1 MKNFFIILLTLFYS
15 ATSSGMVWQLHQCME
30 EVFLS
35 VGAEEGACG
44 ICKTNGKKDCCK
56 SELKL
61 VKTDLSQK
69 ANSFLFKMM
78 AQPAAVPAVFSFVLP
93 GTLAKV
99 NLDFIQINAPPNLH
113 RLALFVIHCNY
124 RI

>member
-1 MKNFFIILLTLFYS
+1 MKNFFVILLTLFYS
-15 ATSSGMVWQLHQCME
+15 ATSSGMVWQLHQCLD

-35 VGAEEGACG
+35 AGVEEGACG
-44 ICKTNGKKDCCK
+44 ICDTGENKDCCK

-69 ANSFLFKMM
+69 AGSFLLKLM
-78 AQPAAVPAVFSFVLP
+78 AQPAAVPAVFSLVLP

-99 NLDFIQINAPPNLH
+99 NLDFIQINAPPDLH
-113 RLALFVIHCNY
+113 RLALYVIHCNY